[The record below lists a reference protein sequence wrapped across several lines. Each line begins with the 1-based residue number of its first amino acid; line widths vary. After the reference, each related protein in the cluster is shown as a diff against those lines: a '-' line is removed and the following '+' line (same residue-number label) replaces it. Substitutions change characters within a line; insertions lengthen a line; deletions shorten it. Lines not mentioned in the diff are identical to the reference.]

1 MRAAHR
7 KIRNVIVT
15 GGSAGVGRAVVQRF
29 AAAGDRV
36 GVIARDPA
44 ALEDMRREL
53 CSRGAPV
60 EVEAVDVS
68 DAEAVLA
75 AAVRLERKLGTLD
88 VWINSAAVGLLRRK
102 ACAAW
107 IYRLTAHRAAA

>member
-1 MRAAHR
+1 
-7 KIRNVIVT
+7 
-15 GGSAGVGRAVVQRF
+15 
-29 AAAGDRV
+29 
-36 GVIARDPA
+36 VIAREPV